1 MALSFRSRLSKCWHL
16 TTTSIISRTHLWS
29 NNNNAVQH
37 FITIHKPSISLY
49 MYLFCVHVLSQGS
62 ITYIIT
68 NGNVIEQLHTTELF
82 QKLEMSKQNILKLV
96 NEWQRNLLILMA
108 RSSLKFD
115 EIIFVKMQKKNLQ
128 KQFFFEKKRS
138 KWILTKWNVVQVSSD
153 ALCENWFHEVS

>member
-1 MALSFRSRLSKCWHL
+1 
-16 TTTSIISRTHLWS
+16 
-29 NNNNAVQH
+29 
-37 FITIHKPSISLY
+37 
-49 MYLFCVHVLSQGS
+49 
-62 ITYIIT
+62 
-68 NGNVIEQLHTTELF
+68 
-82 QKLEMSKQNILKLV
+82 MSKQNILKLV